1 MFINFLLMN
10 MRDKNIKGDV
20 FMKKKHMETALIHH
34 GYTSEEHK
42 GSLTPP
48 LFQTSTFTFETAQ
61 QGEAS
66 FAGVDP
72 SYIYSRLGNPTVKLF
87 EERMAVLEG
96 GEEAL
101 AFGSGMAAISAT
113 LIGFLKAG
121 DHIICSN
128 GLYGCTYGFLEV
140 LEEKFMITHSF
151 CDMETEDDVENKIRP
166 NTKVIFVETPI
177 NPTMKLIDLKQVIR
191 VAKRNGLLVVVD
203 NTFCSPYLQRPLELG
218 CDAVVHSATKY
229 IGGHGDVVAGVT
241 ICKTKALAEKIRP
254 MRKDIGGIMAP
265 FDAWLLLRGLKTLA
279 VRMDRHCD
287 NAEKIVSF
295 LKNHDAVEGVWYP
308 EGELASRQMKRG
320 GGVISFSVKG
330 GKEETQAF
338 INDLHFITIA
348 VSLGDTETLIQ
359 HPATMTHAAIPAEL
373 RQEMGIYDN
382 LIRLS
387 VGLESWEDIVSDLE
401 QALKKISTVSNQ

>member
-1 MFINFLLMN
+1 
-10 MRDKNIKGDV
+10 
-20 FMKKKHMETALIHH
+20 MKKKHMETALIHH

-218 CDAVVHSATKY
+218 CDVVVHSATKY

-308 EGELASRQMKRG
+308 EGELASCQMKRG
-320 GGVISFSVKG
+320 GGVISFSIKG

-401 QALKKISTVSNQ
+401 QALKKVSTVSNQ

>member
-1 MFINFLLMN
+1 
-10 MRDKNIKGDV
+10 
-20 FMKKKHMETALIHH
+20 MKKKHMETALIHH
-34 GYTSEEHK
+34 GYTSEEYK

-48 LFQTSTFTFETAQ
+48 LFQTSTFTFETTQ

-87 EERMAVLEG
+87 EERMTVLEG

-151 CDMETEDDVENKIRP
+151 CDMETEGDIENKIRP
-166 NTKVIFVETPI
+166 NTKLIFVETPI
-177 NPTMKLIDLKQVIR
+177 NPTMKLIDLKRVIR
-191 VAKRNGLLVVVD
+191 VAKRNGLLVIVD

-241 ICKTKALAEKIRP
+241 ICKTRALAEKIRP

-320 GGVISFSVKG
+320 GGVISFSIKG

-387 VGLESWEDIVSDLE
+387 VGLELWEDIVSDLE

>member
-1 MFINFLLMN
+1 
-10 MRDKNIKGDV
+10 
-20 FMKKKHMETALIHH
+20 MKKKHMETALIHH

-151 CDMETEDDVENKIRP
+151 CDMEKEADIENKIRP
-166 NTKVIFVETPI
+166 NTKLIFVETPI

-191 VAKRNGLLVVVD
+191 VAKRNGLLVIVD

-218 CDAVVHSATKY
+218 GDAVVHSATKY

-320 GGVISFSVKG
+320 GGVISFSIKG

>member
-1 MFINFLLMN
+1 
-10 MRDKNIKGDV
+10 
-20 FMKKKHMETALIHH
+20 MKKKHMETALIHH
-34 GYTSEEHK
+34 GYTSEEYK

-151 CDMETEDDVENKIRP
+151 CDMETEADMENKIRP
-166 NTKVIFVETPI
+166 NTKLIFVETPI

-191 VAKRNGLLVVVD
+191 VAKRNGLLVIVD

-320 GGVISFSVKG
+320 GGVISFSIKG

-359 HPATMTHAAIPAEL
+359 HPATMTHAAIPAAL

>member
-1 MFINFLLMN
+1 
-10 MRDKNIKGDV
+10 
-20 FMKKKHMETALIHH
+20 METALIHH

-66 FAGVDP
+66 FAGEDP
-72 SYIYSRLGNPTVKLF
+72 SYIYSRLGNPTVRLF

-151 CDMETEDDVENKIRP
+151 CDMETGTDIENKIRP
-166 NTKVIFVETPI
+166 NTKLIFVETPI
-177 NPTMKLIDLKQVIR
+177 NPTMKLIDLEKVIG
-191 VAKRNGLLVVVD
+191 VAKRNDLLVIVD

-241 ICKTKALAEKIRP
+241 ICRTKTLADKIRP

-295 LKNHDAVEGVWYP
+295 LKNHEAVEGVWYP

-320 GGVISFSVKG
+320 GGVISFSIKG
-330 GKEETQAF
+330 VKEETQSF

-373 RQEMGIYDN
+373 RKEMGIFDN

-401 QALKKISTVSNQ
+401 QALKKISTVSKSIK

>member
-1 MFINFLLMN
+1 
-10 MRDKNIKGDV
+10 
-20 FMKKKHMETALIHH
+20 MKKKHMETALIHH

-66 FAGVDP
+66 FAGVNS

-151 CDMETEDDVENKIRP
+151 CDMETEGDIENKIRP
-166 NTKVIFVETPI
+166 NTKLIFVETPI

-191 VAKRNGLLVVVD
+191 VAKRNGLLAIVD

-320 GGVISFSVKG
+320 GGVISFSIKG

-359 HPATMTHAAIPAEL
+359 HPATMTHAAIPTEL

-401 QALKKISTVSNQ
+401 QALKKISTVSN

>member
-1 MFINFLLMN
+1 
-10 MRDKNIKGDV
+10 
-20 FMKKKHMETALIHH
+20 MKKKHMETALIHH

-87 EERMAVLEG
+87 EERMVALEG

-151 CDMETEDDVENKIRP
+151 CDMETEADIENKIRP
-166 NTKVIFVETPI
+166 NTKLIFVETPI

-191 VAKRNGLLVVVD
+191 VAKRNGLLVIVD

-320 GGVISFSVKG
+320 GGVISFSIKG

>member
-1 MFINFLLMN
+1 
-10 MRDKNIKGDV
+10 
-20 FMKKKHMETALIHH
+20 METALIHH

-151 CDMETEDDVENKIRP
+151 CDMETEDDIENKIRQ
-166 NTKVIFVETPI
+166 NTKLIFVETPI

-191 VAKRNGLLVVVD
+191 VAKRNGLLVIVD

-241 ICKTKALAEKIRP
+241 ICKTKALAEQIRP

-387 VGLESWEDIVSDLE
+387 VGLESWEDIVFDLE

>member
-1 MFINFLLMN
+1 
-10 MRDKNIKGDV
+10 
-20 FMKKKHMETALIHH
+20 MKKKHMETALIHH
-34 GYTSEEHK
+34 GYESNENK

-96 GEEAL
+96 GEESL

-151 CDMETEDDVENKIRP
+151 CNMESEEDLESKIRP
-166 NTKVIFVETPI
+166 NTKLIFVETPI

-191 VAKRNGLLVVVD
+191 VAKRNGLLVIVD

-241 ICKTKALAEKIRP
+241 ICKTKALADKIRP

-308 EGELASRQMKRG
+308 EGDIASRQMKRG

-330 GKEETQAF
+330 GKEETQSF

-373 RQEMGIYDN
+373 RKEMGIFDN

-401 QALKKISTVSNQ
+401 QALKKISTVNQ

>member
-1 MFINFLLMN
+1 
-10 MRDKNIKGDV
+10 
-20 FMKKKHMETALIHH
+20 MKKKHMETALIHH

-151 CDMETEDDVENKIRP
+151 CDMETEADMENKIRP
-166 NTKVIFVETPI
+166 NTKLIFVETPI
-177 NPTMKLIDLKQVIR
+177 NPTMKLIDLKQMIR
-191 VAKRNGLLVVVD
+191 VAKRNGLLVIVD

-320 GGVISFSVKG
+320 GGVISFSIKG

-359 HPATMTHAAIPAEL
+359 HPATMTHAAIPAAL

>member
-1 MFINFLLMN
+1 MFINFLLMD

-279 VRMDRHCD
+279 VRVDRHCD

-401 QALKKISTVSNQ
+401 QALKKISTVNQ

>member
-1 MFINFLLMN
+1 
-10 MRDKNIKGDV
+10 
-20 FMKKKHMETALIHH
+20 MKKKDMETALIHH

-151 CDMETEDDVENKIRP
+151 CDMETEGDIENKIRP
-166 NTKVIFVETPI
+166 NTKLIFVETPI

-191 VAKRNGLLVVVD
+191 VAKRNGLLVIVD

-241 ICKTKALAEKIRP
+241 ICKTRALAEKIRP

-320 GGVISFSVKG
+320 GGVISFSIKG

>member
-1 MFINFLLMN
+1 
-10 MRDKNIKGDV
+10 
-20 FMKKKHMETALIHH
+20 MKKKHMETALIHH

-151 CDMETEDDVENKIRP
+151 CDMETEADIENNIRP
-166 NTKVIFVETPI
+166 NTKLIFVETPI
-177 NPTMKLIDLKQVIR
+177 NPTMKLIDLKQVIG
-191 VAKRNGLLVVVD
+191 VAKRNGLLVIVD

-308 EGELASRQMKRG
+308 EGALASRQMKRG
-320 GGVISFSVKG
+320 GGVISFSIKG

-401 QALKKISTVSNQ
+401 QALKKISTVNQ

>member
-1 MFINFLLMN
+1 
-10 MRDKNIKGDV
+10 
-20 FMKKKHMETALIHH
+20 MKKKHMETALIHH

-151 CDMETEDDVENKIRP
+151 CDMETEDDTENKIRP
-166 NTKVIFVETPI
+166 NTKLIFVETPI

-191 VAKRNGLLVVVD
+191 VAKRNGLLVIVD

-241 ICKTKALAEKIRP
+241 ICKTKALAEQIRP

-387 VGLESWEDIVSDLE
+387 VGLESWEDIVFDLE

>member
-1 MFINFLLMN
+1 
-10 MRDKNIKGDV
+10 
-20 FMKKKHMETALIHH
+20 METALIHH

-151 CDMETEDDVENKIRP
+151 CDMETEADIENKIRP
-166 NTKVIFVETPI
+166 NTKLIFVETPI

-191 VAKRNGLLVVVD
+191 VAKRNGLLVIVD

-320 GGVISFSVKG
+320 GGVISFSIKG

-373 RQEMGIYDN
+373 RREMGIYDN

>member
-1 MFINFLLMN
+1 
-10 MRDKNIKGDV
+10 
-20 FMKKKHMETALIHH
+20 MKKKHMETALIHH

-387 VGLESWEDIVSDLE
+387 VGLESWKDIVSDLE

>member
-1 MFINFLLMN
+1 
-10 MRDKNIKGDV
+10 
-20 FMKKKHMETALIHH
+20 METALIHH
-34 GYTSEEHK
+34 GYTAEEHK

-151 CDMETEDDVENKIRP
+151 CDMEKEADIENKIRP
-166 NTKVIFVETPI
+166 NTKLIFVETPI

-191 VAKRNGLLVVVD
+191 VAKRNGLLVIVD

-295 LKNHDAVEGVWYP
+295 LKNHDAIEGVWYP

-320 GGVISFSVKG
+320 GGVISFSIKG

-338 INDLHFITIA
+338 INDLYFITIA

>member
-1 MFINFLLMN
+1 
-10 MRDKNIKGDV
+10 
-20 FMKKKHMETALIHH
+20 MKKKHMETALIHH

-87 EERMAVLEG
+87 EERMAVLEE

-151 CDMETEDDVENKIRP
+151 CDMETEEDLESKIRP
-166 NTKVIFVETPI
+166 NTKLIFVETPI

-191 VAKRNGLLVVVD
+191 VAKRNGLLVIVD

-241 ICKTKALAEKIRP
+241 ICKTKALADKIRP

-308 EGELASRQMKRG
+308 EGDVASRQMKRG

-330 GKEETQAF
+330 GKEETQSF

-373 RQEMGIYDN
+373 RKEMGIFDN

-387 VGLESWEDIVSDLE
+387 VGLEAWEDIVSDLE
-401 QALKKISTVSNQ
+401 QALQKISTVSNQ

>member
-1 MFINFLLMN
+1 
-10 MRDKNIKGDV
+10 
-20 FMKKKHMETALIHH
+20 METALIHH
-34 GYTSEEHK
+34 GYTPEENK

-151 CDMETEDDVENKIRP
+151 CDMETEDDIENKIRP

-295 LKNHDAVEGVWYP
+295 LKNHDAVLGVWYP

-320 GGVISFSVKG
+320 GGVVSFSVKG

>member
-1 MFINFLLMN
+1 
-10 MRDKNIKGDV
+10 
-20 FMKKKHMETALIHH
+20 MKKKHMETALIHH

-151 CDMETEDDVENKIRP
+151 CDMETEGDIENEIRP
-166 NTKVIFVETPI
+166 NTKLIFVETPI

-191 VAKRNGLLVVVD
+191 VAKRNGLLVIVD

-320 GGVISFSVKG
+320 GGVISFSIKG

>member
-1 MFINFLLMN
+1 
-10 MRDKNIKGDV
+10 
-20 FMKKKHMETALIHH
+20 MKKKHMETALIHH

-151 CDMETEDDVENKIRP
+151 CDMETEGDIENKIRP
-166 NTKVIFVETPI
+166 NTKLIFVETPI

-191 VAKRNGLLVVVD
+191 VAKRNGLLVIVD

-241 ICKTKALAEKIRP
+241 ICKTRALAEKIRP

-320 GGVISFSVKG
+320 GGVISFSIKG

-359 HPATMTHAAIPAEL
+359 HPATMTHAAIPAAL

>member
-1 MFINFLLMN
+1 
-10 MRDKNIKGDV
+10 
-20 FMKKKHMETALIHH
+20 METALIHH

-151 CDMETEDDVENKIRP
+151 CDMEKEADIENKIRP
-166 NTKVIFVETPI
+166 NTKLIFVETPI

-191 VAKRNGLLVVVD
+191 VAKRNGLLVIVD

-320 GGVISFSVKG
+320 GGVISFSIKG

>member
-1 MFINFLLMN
+1 
-10 MRDKNIKGDV
+10 
-20 FMKKKHMETALIHH
+20 METALIHH

-151 CDMETEDDVENKIRP
+151 CDMETEGDIENKIRP
-166 NTKVIFVETPI
+166 NTKLIFVETPI
-177 NPTMKLIDLKQVIR
+177 NPTMKLIDLKRVIR
-191 VAKRNGLLVVVD
+191 VAKRNGLLVIVD

-241 ICKTKALAEKIRP
+241 ICKTRALAEKIRP

-320 GGVISFSVKG
+320 GGVISFSIKG

-359 HPATMTHAAIPAEL
+359 HPATMTHAAIPTEL

>member
-1 MFINFLLMN
+1 
-10 MRDKNIKGDV
+10 
-20 FMKKKHMETALIHH
+20 MKKKHMETALIHH

-151 CDMETEDDVENKIRP
+151 CDMETEGDIENKIRP
-166 NTKVIFVETPI
+166 NTKLIFVETPI

-191 VAKRNGLLVVVD
+191 VAKRNGLLVIVD

-241 ICKTKALAEKIRP
+241 ICKTRALAEKIRP

-320 GGVISFSVKG
+320 GVISFSIKG

>member
-1 MFINFLLMN
+1 
-10 MRDKNIKGDV
+10 
-20 FMKKKHMETALIHH
+20 MKKKHMETALIHH

-48 LFQTSTFTFETAQ
+48 LFQTSTFTFETAE

-87 EERMAVLEG
+87 EERMVVLEG

-151 CDMETEDDVENKIRP
+151 CDMETETDIENKIRP
-166 NTKVIFVETPI
+166 NTKLIFVETPI

-191 VAKRNGLLVVVD
+191 VAKRNGLLVIVD

-241 ICKTKALAEKIRP
+241 ICKTKALADKIRP

-308 EGELASRQMKRG
+308 EGDVASRQMKRG
-320 GGVISFSVKG
+320 GGVISFSIKG
-330 GKEETQAF
+330 GKEETQSF

-373 RQEMGIYDN
+373 RKEMGIFDN

-387 VGLESWEDIVSDLE
+387 VGLEAWEDIVSDLE

>member
-1 MFINFLLMN
+1 
-10 MRDKNIKGDV
+10 
-20 FMKKKHMETALIHH
+20 MKKKHMETALIHH

-128 GLYGCTYGFLEV
+128 GLYGCTYSFLEV

-241 ICKTKALAEKIRP
+241 ICKTKVLAEKIRP

>member
-1 MFINFLLMN
+1 
-10 MRDKNIKGDV
+10 
-20 FMKKKHMETALIHH
+20 MKKKHMETALIHH

-151 CDMETEDDVENKIRP
+151 CDMETEADVENKIRP

-359 HPATMTHAAIPAEL
+359 HPATMTHAAIPVEL

-401 QALKKISTVSNQ
+401 QALKKISTVNQ

>member
-1 MFINFLLMN
+1 
-10 MRDKNIKGDV
+10 
-20 FMKKKHMETALIHH
+20 METALIHH

-151 CDMETEDDVENKIRP
+151 CDMETEDDTENKIRP
-166 NTKVIFVETPI
+166 NTKLIFVETPI

-191 VAKRNGLLVVVD
+191 VAKRNGLLVIVD

-241 ICKTKALAEKIRP
+241 ICKTKALAEQIRP

-387 VGLESWEDIVSDLE
+387 VGLESWEDIVFDLE

>member
-1 MFINFLLMN
+1 
-10 MRDKNIKGDV
+10 
-20 FMKKKHMETALIHH
+20 MKKKHMETALIHH

-151 CDMETEDDVENKIRP
+151 CDMETEADMENKIRP
-166 NTKVIFVETPI
+166 NTKLIFVETPI

-191 VAKRNGLLVVVD
+191 VAKRNGLLVIVD

-320 GGVISFSVKG
+320 GGVISFSIKG

-359 HPATMTHAAIPAEL
+359 HPATMTHAAIPAAL
-373 RQEMGIYDN
+373 KQEMGIYDN

>member
-1 MFINFLLMN
+1 
-10 MRDKNIKGDV
+10 
-20 FMKKKHMETALIHH
+20 MKKKHMETALIHH

-151 CDMETEDDVENKIRP
+151 CDMETEADIENKIRP
-166 NTKVIFVETPI
+166 NTKLIFVETPI

-191 VAKRNGLLVVVD
+191 VAKRNGLLVIVD

>member
-1 MFINFLLMN
+1 
-10 MRDKNIKGDV
+10 
-20 FMKKKHMETALIHH
+20 MKKKHMETALIHH

-151 CDMETEDDVENKIRP
+151 CDMETEADIENKIRP
-166 NTKVIFVETPI
+166 NTKLIFVETPI

-191 VAKRNGLLVVVD
+191 VAKRNGLLVIVD

-241 ICKTKALAEKIRP
+241 ICKTKALADKIRP

-320 GGVISFSVKG
+320 GGVISFSIKG

>member
-1 MFINFLLMN
+1 
-10 MRDKNIKGDV
+10 
-20 FMKKKHMETALIHH
+20 MKKKHMETALIHH

-151 CDMETEDDVENKIRP
+151 CDMETEADMENKIRP
-166 NTKVIFVETPI
+166 NTNLIFVETPI

-191 VAKRNGLLVVVD
+191 VAKRNGLLVIVD

-320 GGVISFSVKG
+320 GGVISFSIKG

-359 HPATMTHAAIPAEL
+359 HPATMTHAAIPAAL

>member
-1 MFINFLLMN
+1 
-10 MRDKNIKGDV
+10 
-20 FMKKKHMETALIHH
+20 MKKKHMETALIHH

-87 EERMAVLEG
+87 EERMEVLEG

-151 CDMETEDDVENKIRP
+151 CDMETEGDIENKIRP
-166 NTKVIFVETPI
+166 NTKLIFVETPI

-191 VAKRNGLLVVVD
+191 VAKRNGLLVIVD

-241 ICKTKALAEKIRP
+241 ICKTRALAEKIRP

-265 FDAWLLLRGLKTLA
+265 FDAWLLLRGLNTLA
-279 VRMDRHCD
+279 LRMDRHCD

-320 GGVISFSVKG
+320 GGVISFSIKG

-373 RQEMGIYDN
+373 RQEMGIKENIYC
-382 LIRLS
+382 
-387 VGLESWEDIVSDLE
+387 
-401 QALKKISTVSNQ
+401 

>member
-1 MFINFLLMN
+1 
-10 MRDKNIKGDV
+10 
-20 FMKKKHMETALIHH
+20 MKKKHMETALIHH

-151 CDMETEDDVENKIRP
+151 CDMETEADMENKIRP
-166 NTKVIFVETPI
+166 NTKLIFVETPI

-191 VAKRNGLLVVVD
+191 VAKRNGLLVIVD

-320 GGVISFSVKG
+320 GGVISFSIKG

-359 HPATMTHAAIPAEL
+359 HPATMTHAAIPTAL

>member
-1 MFINFLLMN
+1 
-10 MRDKNIKGDV
+10 
-20 FMKKKHMETALIHH
+20 MKKKHMETVLIHH

-241 ICKTKALAEKIRP
+241 ICKTKVLAEKIRP

>member
-1 MFINFLLMN
+1 
-10 MRDKNIKGDV
+10 
-20 FMKKKHMETALIHH
+20 MKKKHMETALIHH

-308 EGELASRQMKRG
+308 EGELAYRQMKRG

-401 QALKKISTVSNQ
+401 QALKKISTVNQ